1 MAASGWSTL
10 RRRWQTLTDGCNTG
24 RLHRNSGCLRAH
36 RMRRR
41 RRTSLAMHCVGHQW
55 PAEALQGHEHLQ
67 QFAALAVGNA
77 HVAEQGGQQLQ
88 GGQQVAAEA
97 NAGHTG
103 SAQVA
108 QAVEQE
114 NREQWLHVEAQ
125 DAHMQVHPELKPS
138 QVTPKLA

>member
-1 MAASGWSTL
+1 MANP
-10 RRRWQTLTDGCNTG
+10 DG
-24 RLHRNSGCLRAH
+24 RLQHWQAAQEQWLLEGAQDAQTQAH
-36 RMRRR
+36 
-41 RRTSLAMHCVGHQW
+41 TEVSPSLAMHCVGHQW